1 MTKQMTKQT
10 TIKDTLIFSLEMNDE
25 MGNQFACVSGNVPH
39 LLEYQKDKIL
49 MVVGKALMLYDSW
62 DCIREIKIDLQDNFF
77 TMVRKGSVR
86 PYG

>member
-49 MVVGKALMLYDSW
+49 MVVG
-62 DCIREIKIDLQDNFF
+62 
-77 TMVRKGSVR
+77 
-86 PYG
+86 